1 MTDAATSL
9 KLFQN
14 PRVLRNTT
22 YGEAADPLISTAE
35 FEAAR
40 AEISTWPDYAPTPL
54 LDLPG
59 LAAECGVAGVRYK
72 DEAGRFGLGSFKALG
87 GPYAIR
93 RLIAERGGEPGELT
107 VACATDGNHG
117 RAVAWGAK
125 QLGCKSVVY
134 IHEHVSVGRE
144 RAIAAYGAEVR
155 RVPGTYDDSLRI
167 MQTDAAANGW
177 QVISDT
183 AGKDYGLVQLQIIA
197 AYGVMAEEALM
208 QMPAEAVPT
217 HVIVQGGI
225 GSLCAG
231 VFGRLWDRLGADRP
245 AFIVVEPDKADC
257 LYRSAEAGAPAK
269 VPGKLDTMMACLA
282 AGEVC
287 YPAWRILEGCVDCYI
302 AIPDAAAVRAMRR
315 LAEGGAGDPPV
326 VAGESGCAGVAGL
339 MALAEAGRGGEIG
352 LDSASRVLVI
362 GSEGA
367 TDPELYAEIVG
378 KSPAEVVG

>member
-125 QLGCKSVVY
+125 QLGC
-134 IHEHVSVGRE
+134 
-144 RAIAAYGAEVR
+144 
-155 RVPGTYDDSLRI
+155 
-167 MQTDAAANGW
+167 
-177 QVISDT
+177 
-183 AGKDYGLVQLQIIA
+183 
-197 AYGVMAEEALM
+197 
-208 QMPAEAVPT
+208 
-217 HVIVQGGI
+217 
-225 GSLCAG
+225 
-231 VFGRLWDRLGADRP
+231 
-245 AFIVVEPDKADC
+245 
-257 LYRSAEAGAPAK
+257 
-269 VPGKLDTMMACLA
+269 
-282 AGEVC
+282 
-287 YPAWRILEGCVDCYI
+287 
-302 AIPDAAAVRAMRR
+302 
-315 LAEGGAGDPPV
+315 
-326 VAGESGCAGVAGL
+326 
-339 MALAEAGRGGEIG
+339 
-352 LDSASRVLVI
+352 
-362 GSEGA
+362 
-367 TDPELYAEIVG
+367 
-378 KSPAEVVG
+378 